1 MIKVDVLKDGK
12 LVVYNSTISDS
23 IRYEKI
29 KFNFPSG
36 WDGYTKTAIF
46 KNFDKAINVV
56 LNCDNN
62 LCTGVDECYIPH
74 EVIKTPEFTVSVFG
88 TKEDSRITTSRV
100 RVKVLQSGYEEG
112 DIPLEPTLEVYEQ
125 LVGLA
130 NKTLE
135 LAQSVRNDADNGKFK
150 GDKGEQGIR
159 GEKGDPF
166 TYSDFTTEQL
176 KNLKGETGPQG
187 ARGLKGDK
195 GDKGDRG
202 EQGLQGIKG
211 EKGEKGDKGDKGDP
225 FTYSD
230 FTPEQ
235 LAGLRGEK
243 GDDGVNGKDGYTP
256 QKGVDYF
263 TDEDVA
269 GLNIPV
275 VDPVFTSES
284 ENAQSGKAVAKYVV
298 TEQKRTNNT
307 FSNALKGNKS
317 GSAILID
324 DVSPV
329 THDIEVKISSDT
341 VPDLTAVKVS
351 RYGKNLITYPYFY
364 ASSTYA
370 AGSTYTNNGITFTV
384 NEDRSITANGTATAE
399 AFFCFFD
406 ASLNSALVSDADKF
420 FVTLSGC
427 PSGGSSTTYFL
438 AQRNFGFKDIGNGV
452 KFQTGRGA
460 NSYAIIIKSGITVEN
475 LVFKP
480 QLELGTKATKYE
492 PFITPIDYRPN
503 ADGMVDDVESVYP
516 NMTLFTDIEGV
527 TINCTYNVDTKKYI
541 ENKIAEL
548 TQ

>member
-1 MIKVDVLKDGK
+1 MIKVDVLNDGK

-112 DIPLEPTLEVYEQ
+112 DIPLEPTFEVYEQ

-275 VDPVFTSES
+275 VDPVFTPES
-284 ENAQSGKAVAKYVV
+284 ENAQSGIGIASVIGEISIALDSIIAM
-298 TEQKRTNNT
+298 QNT
-307 FSNALKGNKS
+307 YIVGNK
-317 GSAILID
+317 
-324 DVSPV
+324 
-329 THDIEVKISSDT
+329 
-341 VPDLTAVKVS
+341 
-351 RYGKNLITYPYFY
+351 
-364 ASSTYA
+364 
-370 AGSTYTNNGITFTV
+370 
-384 NEDRSITANGTATAE
+384 
-399 AFFCFFD
+399 
-406 ASLNSALVSDADKF
+406 
-420 FVTLSGC
+420 
-427 PSGGSSTTYFL
+427 
-438 AQRNFGFKDIGNGV
+438 
-452 KFQTGRGA
+452 
-460 NSYAIIIKSGITVEN
+460 
-475 LVFKP
+475 
-480 QLELGTKATKYE
+480 
-492 PFITPIDYRPN
+492 
-503 ADGMVDDVESVYP
+503 
-516 NMTLFTDIEGV
+516 
-527 TINCTYNVDTKKYI
+527 
-541 ENKIAEL
+541 
-548 TQ
+548 

>member
-1 MIKVDVLKDGK
+1 MILIKADVLNDGK

-36 WDGYTKTAIF
+36 WNGYTKTVIF
-46 KNFDKAINVV
+46 KNLDKAISVV

-62 LCTGVDECYIPH
+62 LCTGVDECYVPH

-176 KNLKGETGPQG
+176 NNLKGETGPQG

-211 EKGEKGDKGDKGDP
+211 EKGDMGQQGPCGIQGEKGDIGPRGIQGEKGEKGDKGDKGDP
-225 FTYSD
+225 FTYAD

-235 LAGLRGEK
+235 LAALKGEK
-243 GDDGVNGKDGYTP
+243 GDIGP
-256 QKGVDYF
+256 QGEKGEKGAPF
-263 TDEDVA
+263 TYADFTAEQLA
-269 GLNIPV
+269 GLKGEKGAPG
-275 VDPVFTSES
+275 E
-284 ENAQSGKAVAKYVV
+284 V
-298 TEQKRTNNT
+298 TISYANNT
-307 FSNALKGNKS
+307 FSNAIKVNKS
-317 GSAILID
+317 ASVLVLN

-329 THDIEVKISSDT
+329 THNILLKLSSESIT
-341 VPDLTAVKVS
+341 DLTAIYVS
-351 RYGKNLITYPYFY
+351 GYGKNLFDKSIPFED
-364 ASSTYA
+364 
-370 AGSTYTNNGITFTV
+370 YT
-384 NEDRSITANGTATAE
+384 
-399 AFFCFFD
+399 
-406 ASLNSALVSDADKF
+406 
-420 FVTLSGC
+420 
-427 PSGGSSTTYFL
+427 P
-438 AQRNFGFKDIGNGV
+438 IGNGYNLLSIYV
-452 KFQTGRGA
+452 GSGSSVTVSLKQKHDIGLGCYFYCVAGA
-460 NSYAIIIKSGITVEN
+460 SKKWLYYSANAALCQKSVTMISEDGYVSLFMNPDAYDSFNDEIMVEIGSNATEYESYIEPQIISSNTDGTVSG
-475 LVFKP
+475 LRS
-480 QLELGTKATKYE
+480 L
-492 PFITPIDYRPN
+492 
-503 ADGMVDDVESVYP
+503 SP
-516 NMTLFTDIEGV
+516 NMTILSNIDGV
-527 TINCTYNVDTKKYI
+527 TMDCTYNADTKLYI
-541 ENKIAEL
+541 DNKIAGL
-548 TQ
+548 MQ